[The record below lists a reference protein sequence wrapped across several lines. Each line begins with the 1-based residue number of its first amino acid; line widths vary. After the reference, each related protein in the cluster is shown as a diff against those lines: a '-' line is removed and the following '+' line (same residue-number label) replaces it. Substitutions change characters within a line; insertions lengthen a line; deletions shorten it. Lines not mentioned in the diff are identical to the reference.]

1 MRRGSKPNPTGSWVD
16 EVKRGAQEVGREA
29 RRYVQT
35 GKLRLEINSLEGK
48 MGEVIY
54 ELGERCLELHQRNEL
69 HHFELDDIFA
79 DLAELRREAEDKRK
93 QVEGFLHSFPA
104 DAEDE
109 DFIAGEEEDES
120 VPAEKRFCPECGSKA
135 RDSAQ
140 FCSHCGSPL

>member
-16 EVKRGAQEVGREA
+16 DFKRSAQEVGREA
-29 RRYVQT
+29 RRVVQK
-35 GKLRLEINSLEGK
+35 GKLGLEINALEGK

-79 DLAELRREAEDKRK
+79 DLAELRREVEDKRK
-93 QVEGFLHSFPA
+93 QVEGFIPSFPA
-104 DAEDE
+104 AEEDE
-109 DFIAGEEEDES
+109 DFIGGEEDEES
-120 VPAEKRFCPECGSKA
+120 IPEGKRFCPECGSKV
-135 RDSAQ
+135 RDAAH